1 MKTLIL
7 VRHAKAAR
15 DQIALS
21 DHDRPL
27 TDRGRRDAPRMAER
41 LHRRGAQPDLLLSS
55 PARRALATAQLMAR
69 PLRYDRAGIV
79 VDERLY
85 PGSAAAVLAVI
96 HGLDPPLQCVMLV
109 GHDPGLSELARR
121 FCRAVDHL
129 PTCTVVEFAFDADT
143 WSQLGAIGFVTTTI
157 DCPPKA

>member
-7 VRHAKAAR
+7 VRHAKSAR
-15 DQIALS
+15 DQTLLT
-21 DHDRPL
+21 DRDRPL

-41 LHRRGAQPDLLLSS
+41 LHRRGVQPDLLISS
-55 PARRALATAQLMAR
+55 PARRALGTAQLMVR
-69 PLRYDRAGIV
+69 SLRYERGDIA

-85 PGSAAAVLAVI
+85 PGDADALLAVI
-96 HGLDPPLQCVMLV
+96 HGLDPPLRCVMLV
-109 GHDPGLSELARR
+109 GHDPGLSDLAHR

-129 PTCTVVEFAFDADT
+129 PTCTVAEFGFEADT
-143 WSQLGAIGFVTTTI
+143 WPQIGASAFLKVTL